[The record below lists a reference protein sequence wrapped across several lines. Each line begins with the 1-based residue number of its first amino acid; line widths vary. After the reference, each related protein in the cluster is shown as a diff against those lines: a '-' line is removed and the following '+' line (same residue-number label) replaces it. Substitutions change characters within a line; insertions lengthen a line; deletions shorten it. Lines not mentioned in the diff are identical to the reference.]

1 MRRSARFAAPTTVA
15 PLAVVAS
22 MAAATGAC
30 TAAHDA
36 ASGAAPAGPPAAVA
50 ARQLVRPDG
59 TYPTRPLEKDVV
71 VVKVIQHG
79 VTNLQQAPTIE
90 AGLKT
95 NLDTM
100 VRLARQACSTGK
112 KPDFLLYNEFPLT
125 GYSEGTREEK
135 LKFTIRIPGPETEAL
150 GAIARE
156 CDTYVIFGSYARD
169 DEWPGHILSLNA
181 VIDRKGLVVARYWKT
196 RNVKRLTPG
205 TEIPTTTIE
214 GVRDRYRARYGIEAE
229 FPVLQTEYGNIAVST
244 VQLDPFVFAA
254 FAMRGVEIMFRT
266 ATLFSPTD
274 VKAIAQFNNFYS
286 AMSNIT
292 FPPGSPAAPMG
303 GQSLIVGPRGQV
315 LAEDPTNNEAI
326 IEAEIPI
333 ASFRKNRRIPH
344 YPLEVVDAVFSQYVQ
359 ETPLN
364 HLDLPPAE
372 LPATGKDMLGLID
385 GTSRWLNPP
394 K

>member
-1 MRRSARFAAPTTVA
+1 MPSPARFATLARVA
-15 PLAVVAS
+15 ALALL
-22 MAAATGAC
+22 AAG
-30 TAAHDA
+30 
-36 ASGAAPAGPPAAVA
+36 GGAPAAPPAAAPVP
-50 ARQLVRPDG
+50 QLVRPDG
-59 TYPTRPLEKDVV
+59 SYPTRALEKDVV
-71 VVKVIQHG
+71 VVKVLQHG
-79 VTNLQQAPTIE
+79 VTNLQQAPSIE

-135 LKFTIRIPGPETEAL
+135 LKFTIRIPGPETAAL
-150 GAIARE
+150 GAIARA
-156 CDTYVIFGSYARD
+156 CDTYLIFGSYARD

-181 VIDRKGLVVARYWKT
+181 VIDRKGEVAARYWKT

-266 ATLFSPTD
+266 ATLFSPAD

-292 FPPGSPAAPMG
+292 FPPGSPAASMG

-315 LAEDPTNNEAI
+315 LAEDPTNDEAI

-333 ASFRKNRRIPH
+333 AAFRRNRRTPH
-344 YPLEVVDAVFSQYVQ
+344 YPLEVVATVFSQYVQ

-372 LPATGKDMLGLID
+372 LPATGKDMAGLID
-385 GTSRWLNPP
+385 RTSRWLNPP
-394 K
+394 AK